1 MILAYIT
8 YLHVLALGNNN
19 TNNNNDNN
27 NNNNNNKLMNLRM
40 KLNIHL
46 LSVINATDIK
56 EINKNW
62 HFCFFMLD
70 TGP

>member
-1 MILAYIT
+1 MIFAYIT
-8 YLHVLALGNNN
+8 CLHVLALEKNN
-19 TNNNNDNN
+19 TNDN

-56 EINKNW
+56 EINKN
-62 HFCFFMLD
+62 
-70 TGP
+70 